1 MSPARTLSANKKT
14 KNKPAEKGKI
24 TPKRLVEKD
33 LSVGQSSAESNDMK
47 ILDAWNG
54 LKIVKVVNH
63 IKPKEFWEIG
73 SGIVQVIIEII
84 GLFLVHSILLC
95 LDTNRTL

>member
-1 MSPARTLSANKKT
+1 MIQSKIIQLCKVVCYFIESMSPGRTLSAHKKT

-54 LKIVKVVNH
+54 LKIVKVVNLR
-63 IKPKEFWEIG
+63 KPE
-73 SGIVQVIIEII
+73 
-84 GLFLVHSILLC
+84 
-95 LDTNRTL
+95 

>member
-14 KNKPAEKGKI
+14 KNKPAEKGKT
-24 TPKRLVEKD
+24 TPKRLVERE
-33 LSVGQSSAESNDMK
+33 LSDGQSSSKSNDTK
-47 ILDAWNG
+47 ILDTWNG

-63 IKPKEFWEIG
+63 IKPKEFWEI
-73 SGIVQVIIEII
+73 IVQVIIEII